1 MSSLPAL
8 RKPSRR
14 KNLWFERLMA
24 IAATANLALVAFD
37 LSYIPWRDFWLRR
50 VTILPITQWYDPI
63 KGIEPH
69 RDTQQYLE
77 SVDLLTQELS
87 TRGLQSNQVQQQ
99 LQELRDRSAEMVQ
112 NNPFQ
117 VANKSGTFEKI
128 KNRMRER
135 VFGQRQGA
143 SARIAFETFWSRDYL
158 TQRGVEDELQFF
170 DRDIRPLLSTNYYRT
185 IGENGEFTD
194 RFWRIDSP
202 FVILFGLEFLARS
215 FYLSRRYQSLSW
227 LDAMLWRWY
236 DVFLLIPFW
245 RWLRVIPVA
254 LRLEQAGLLSW
265 ERVRTQASQG
275 FIANI
280 SEELAEVVVVQ
291 VIDRIQTSIRQGE
304 FARWVAQTA
313 ARPYVDI
320 NQRDEIQELT
330 SHILKLTVYSV
341 LPKVK
346 PDLEALLRHNVEA
359 ILSQS
364 PAYQT
369 LKMVP
374 LVGDVPRQMN
384 ERLITE
390 ITEGA
395 YGAIVAAL
403 EDKVGAELLSKL
415 IKKFG
420 ESLVTEVQDQRS
432 LQELQSLATDLL
444 EEIKINYVKRFSS
457 DEVEGVLEETRQ
469 IRWVDRG

>member
-1 MSSLPAL
+1 
-8 RKPSRR
+8 
-14 KNLWFERLMA
+14 
-24 IAATANLALVAFD
+24 
-37 LSYIPWRDFWLRR
+37 
-50 VTILPITQWYDPI
+50 
-63 KGIEPH
+63 
-69 RDTQQYLE
+69 
-77 SVDLLTQELS
+77 
-87 TRGLQSNQVQQQ
+87 
-99 LQELRDRSAEMVQ
+99 MVQ

-143 SARIAFETFWSRDYL
+143 SARRAFETFWSLDYL
-158 TQRGVEDELQFF
+158 TQQGVENELQFF
-170 DRDIRPLLSTNYYRT
+170 DRDIRPLISTNYYRT

-254 LRLEQAGLLSW
+254 LRLEQAGLISW

-291 VIDRIQTSIRQGE
+291 VIDRVQTSIRQGE
-304 FARWVAQTA
+304 FARWVARTA

-364 PAYQT
+364 PAYQA
-369 LKMVP
+369 LKIVP

-420 ESLVTEVQDQRS
+420 ESLVIEVQDQRS

-444 EEIKINYVKRFSS
+444 EEIKINYVKRSSS
-457 DEVEGVLEETRQ
+457 DEVESALEETRQ
-469 IRWVDRG
+469 IRRVDRR